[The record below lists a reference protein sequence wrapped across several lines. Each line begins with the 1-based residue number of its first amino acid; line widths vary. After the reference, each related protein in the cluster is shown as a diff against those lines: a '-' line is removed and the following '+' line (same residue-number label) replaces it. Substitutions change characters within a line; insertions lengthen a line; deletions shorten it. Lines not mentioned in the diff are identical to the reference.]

1 MRRRYRKK
9 TVSKTTGRR
18 KTYNFQYNKDLWV
31 RGSREIKKFRD
42 ELLPDALVLEG
53 LPFGDSGMA
62 QPCLDHDHKTGYC
75 RGICRADLNLYIGR
89 LELYHRKLFGKTDV
103 DLLTVLKYIINYLEQ
118 SEDIPKKLHFGIVEA
133 EVKRINKWRSET
145 IYSKLVEK
153 NLDLL
158 GIDSYNKQTLIEI
171 YINQFIKEKE
181 SEQH

>member
-1 MRRRYRKK
+1 M
-9 TVSKTTGRR
+9 
-18 KTYNFQYNKDLWV
+18 WV

-42 ELLPDALVLEG
+42 ELLLDALVLEG
-53 LPFGDSGMA
+53 LPFGNSGMT

-75 RGICRADLNLYIGR
+75 RGVCRADLNLYIGR

-103 DLLTVLKYIINYLEQ
+103 DLLTVLKYVINYLEQ
-118 SEDIPKKLHFGIVEA
+118 SENIPKKLHFGIVDA

-158 GIDSYNKQTLIEI
+158 GIDSYNKQTLIEM

-181 SEQH
+181 NDQYSKENVTS